1 MRLMLND
8 KINSSFGSKFKILGA
23 GEHTG
28 YRYIAIY
35 IKEDG
40 TAISSVKFLDGTTL
54 DTSDLAWNEGEVIFC
69 GIKELTI
76 TTGTVLAY
84 MQ

>member
-1 MRLMLND
+1 MLND

-35 IKEDG
+35 VKEDN
-40 TAISSVKFLDGTTL
+40 TVISSVKFLDGTTL
-54 DTSDLAWNEGEVIFC
+54 DTSNLIWDAGEVIYC
-69 GIKELTI
+69 GIKEITI
-76 TTGTVLAY
+76 TSGTVLAY